1 MSTFDTLSLRPEIQ
15 AALAQLGHH
24 TATPIQARAIPHALE
39 GRDVLGIAQTG
50 TGKTAAFTLPILQRL
65 GAAPSALPL
74 RMPRALILTPTRE
87 LAVQIG
93 ESITSYGVGLKLAH
107 TVILGGVGQGSQVR
121 ALTNGVDIIVATPG
135 RLLDLMTQG
144 HLRLDKVEVL
154 VLDEADRMLDMG
166 FIHSL
171 KKIMAKLPAARQT
184 LFFSATMPADVSELA
199 NKMLRNPLRVEV
211 TPVSTTAERIE
222 QKVIFVPAT
231 EKRHVLVDLI
241 RGDTG
246 MQRSIVFTRT
256 KHGANRVSAQLEQA
270 GIEAAAIH
278 GNKSQNARQKALDG
292 FRAGSVR
299 VLVATDIAAR
309 GIDVDGVT
317 HVVNFDLPN
326 EPETYVHRIGRTARA
341 GASGVAVSLCADG
354 EEKGFLKDIEK
365 LIRKAIP
372 VGERP
377 AATPQAAAAPVSRPP
392 LAAGARPSRGGNGGQ
407 AQGRGGRGQPRAQQA
422 RPAGDGQAA
431 DARPQGQRPART
443 EGNRPQ
449 GQGQGRPQGQQQAR
463 PQGPRPQGPR
473 PAQGER
479 PQGDRPQAPR
489 PQAPRPQGPRP
500 EGQRSDAPRPV
511 RDARSAPFSDFVAAL
526 NANDDQQPQQREG
539 RNGPRRRR

>member
-1 MSTFDTLSLRPEIQ
+1 MTAFDTLSLRPEIQ

-39 GRDVLGIAQTG
+39 GRDILGIAQTG

-93 ESITSYGVGLKLAH
+93 ESITNYGVGLKLSH
-107 TVILGGVGQGSQVR
+107 TVILGGVGQGSQVK
-121 ALTNGVDIIVATPG
+121 ALANGIDILVATPG

-144 HLRLDKVEVL
+144 HVRLDKVEVL

-171 KKIMAKLPAARQT
+171 RKIMAKLPVNRQT

-199 NKMLRNPLRVEV
+199 GKMLRDPLRVEV

-222 QKVIFVPAT
+222 QKVIFVPAA

-241 RGDTG
+241 RGDAG

-292 FRAGSVR
+292 FRAGTVR

-317 HVVNFDLPN
+317 HVVNFELPN

-341 GASGVAVSLCADG
+341 GASGVAVSLCTADG
-354 EEKGFLKDIEK
+354 DERIYLRDIEK
-365 LIRKAIP
+365 LIRKSIP

-377 AATPQAAAAPVSRPP
+377 EATPQAAAAPVSRPP
-392 LAAGARPSRGGNGGQ
+392 LPARQPRNGGGN
-407 AQGRGGRGQPRAQQA
+407 GGRGQPRGQRSAE
-422 RPAGDGQAA
+422 GQAE
-431 DARPQGQRPART
+431 ARPQGQRPARNDGQRPARADGQRPRA

-449 GQGQGRPQGQQQAR
+449 GQGPRPEGARPEGGRQQQQAR
-463 PQGPRPQGPR
+463 PQGQRPAQPQGQRPNAPR
-473 PAQGER
+473 PA
-479 PQGDRPQAPR
+479 
-489 PQAPRPQGPRP
+489 
-500 EGQRSDAPRPV
+500 APRPV
-511 RDARSAPFSDFVAAL
+511 QDGRGTQFSSFVAAL
-526 NANDDQQPQQREG
+526 NANEDQQQPARED
-539 RNGPRRRR
+539 RNRPRRRR

>member
-1 MSTFDTLSLRPEIQ
+1 MTAFDTLSLRPEIQ

-24 TATPIQARAIPHALE
+24 TATPIQARAIPHALA
-39 GRDVLGIAQTG
+39 GRDILGIAQTG

-93 ESITSYGVGLKLAH
+93 ESITNYGVGLKLSH
-107 TVILGGVGQGSQVR
+107 TVILGGVGQGSQVK
-121 ALTNGVDIIVATPG
+121 ALTGGIDIVVATPG

-144 HLRLDKVEVL
+144 HVRLDKVEVL

-171 KKIMAKLPAARQT
+171 RKIMAKLPANRQT

-199 NKMLRNPLRVEV
+199 NKMLRDPLRVEV
-211 TPVSTTAERIE
+211 TPVSTTAERIT
-222 QKVIFVPAT
+222 QQVIFVPAA

-241 RGDTG
+241 RGDAG

-292 FRAGSVR
+292 FRAGTVR

-317 HVVNFDLPN
+317 HVVNFELPN

-341 GASGVAVSLCADG
+341 GASGVAVSLCTADG
-354 EEKGFLKDIEK
+354 DERAYLRDIEK
-365 LIRKAIP
+365 LIRKSIP

-377 AATPQAAAAPVSRPP
+377 EATPQAAAAPVSRPP
-392 LAAGARPSRGGNGGQ
+392 LPARPPRNGN
-407 AQGRGGRGQPRAQQA
+407 GGRGQPRAQRA
-422 RPAGDGQAA
+422 SEGQAE
-431 DARPQGQRPART
+431 ARPQGQRPARNESQRPARNEGQRPPRA

-449 GQGQGRPQGQQQAR
+449 GQGPRPEGGRPQQQAR
-463 PQGPRPQGPR
+463 PHGQRPAQPPQGQRPNAARPNAPRPNTPR
-473 PAQGER
+473 PAQDGR
-479 PQGDRPQAPR
+479 GTQ
-489 PQAPRPQGPRP
+489 
-500 EGQRSDAPRPV
+500 
-511 RDARSAPFSDFVAAL
+511 FSSFVAAL
-526 NANDDQQPQQREG
+526 NANEDQQQPARED
-539 RNGPRRRR
+539 RNRPRRRR

>member
-1 MSTFDTLSLRPEIQ
+1 MTAFDTLSLRPEIQ

-39 GRDVLGIAQTG
+39 GRDILGIAQTG

-93 ESITSYGVGLKLAH
+93 ESITNYGVGLKLSH
-107 TVILGGVGQGSQVR
+107 TVILGGVGQGSQVK
-121 ALTNGVDIIVATPG
+121 ALANGIDILVATPG

-144 HLRLDKVEVL
+144 HVRLDKVEVL

-171 KKIMAKLPAARQT
+171 KKIMAKLPANRQT

-199 NKMLRNPLRVEV
+199 NKMLRDPLRVEV
-211 TPVSTTAERIE
+211 TPVSTTVERIT
-222 QKVIFVPAT
+222 QKVIFVPAA

-241 RGDTG
+241 RGDAG

-270 GIEAAAIH
+270 GIGAAAIH

-292 FRAGSVR
+292 FRAGDVR

-317 HVVNFDLPN
+317 HVVNFELPN

-341 GASGVAVSLCADG
+341 GASGVAVSLCTADG
-354 EEKGFLKDIEK
+354 DERVYLRDIEK
-365 LIRKAIP
+365 LIRKSIP

-377 AATPQAAAAPVSRPP
+377 EATPQAAAAPVSRPP
-392 LAAGARPSRGGNGGQ
+392 LPARQPRNGGGN
-407 AQGRGGRGQPRAQQA
+407 GGRGQPRGQRGAEGQAEA
-422 RPAGDGQAA
+422 RPARTEGQRP
-431 DARPQGQRPART
+431 ARTDGQRPART

-449 GQGQGRPQGQQQAR
+449 G
-463 PQGPRPQGPR
+463 PRP
-473 PAQGER
+473 
-479 PQGDRPQAPR
+479 

-500 EGQRSDAPRPV
+500 DGARPDSARPQQQARPQGQRPAQPQGQRPNAARPVAPRPAQDG
-511 RDARSAPFSDFVAAL
+511 RGTQFSSFVAAL
-526 NANDDQQPQQREG
+526 NANEDQQPSARED
-539 RNGPRRRR
+539 RNRPRRRR

>member
-1 MSTFDTLSLRPEIQ
+1 MTAFDTLSLRPEIQ

-39 GRDVLGIAQTG
+39 GRDILGIAQTG

-93 ESITSYGVGLKLAH
+93 ESITNYGTGLKLSH
-107 TVILGGVGQGSQVR
+107 TVILGGVGQGNQVK
-121 ALTNGVDIIVATPG
+121 ALAAGIDIVVATPG

-144 HLRLDKVEVL
+144 HVRLDKVEVL

-171 KKIMAKLPAARQT
+171 KKIMAKLPANRQT
-184 LFFSATMPADVSELA
+184 LFFSATMPGDVSELA
-199 NKMLRNPLRVEV
+199 NKMLRDPLRVEV
-211 TPVSTTAERIE
+211 TPVSTTAERID
-222 QKVIFVPAT
+222 QKVIFVPAP

-241 RGDTG
+241 RRDTG

-292 FRAGSVR
+292 FRAGTVR

-341 GASGVAVSLCADG
+341 GASGVAVSLCTADG
-354 EEKGFLKDIEK
+354 EERGYLRDIEK
-365 LIRKAIP
+365 LIRKSIP

-377 AATPQAAAAPVSRPP
+377 EATPQAAAAPVSRPP
-392 LAAGARPSRGGNGGQ
+392 LPARPPRNGGNP
-407 AQGRGGRGQPRAQQA
+407 GRGQRQSARASDGQAEGRSSARNDGPRPARPDGGRPQQA
-422 RPAGDGQAA
+422 RPAQ
-431 DARPQGQRPART
+431 
-443 EGNRPQ
+443 
-449 GQGQGRPQGQQQAR
+449 
-463 PQGPRPQGPR
+463 PQGPR
-473 PAQGER
+473 PAQAGPR
-479 PQGDRPQAPR
+479 PEGRPQAARPAQPQGARPAAAHPAARPTPR
-489 PQAPRPQGPRP
+489 PQAPRPAQDGGR
-500 EGQRSDAPRPV
+500 GT
-511 RDARSAPFSDFVAAL
+511 PFSSFVAAL
-526 NANDDQQPQQREG
+526 NANEDQQQPTREG
-539 RNGPRRRR
+539 RDRPRRRR